1 MYYIVKSGYEL
12 ARDSIEEKQT
22 DRYMAMLDSYYSFI
36 AEFPESKHVKELNR
50 LSKIAKDY
58 LEKNNKENL

>member
-12 ARDSIEEKQT
+12 AHYSIEEKQT

-36 AEFPESKHVKELNR
+36 AEYPESKHARELNR
-50 LSKIAKDY
+50 LAKTAKDY